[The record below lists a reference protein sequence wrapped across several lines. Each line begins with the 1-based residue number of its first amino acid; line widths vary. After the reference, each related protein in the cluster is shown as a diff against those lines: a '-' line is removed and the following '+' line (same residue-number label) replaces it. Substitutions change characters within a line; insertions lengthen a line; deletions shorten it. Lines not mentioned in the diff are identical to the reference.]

1 MHTKILQIRLRNDIT
16 QCIRHT
22 SNTDLQGCSIHN
34 IRNDQFRNLTINCSR
49 LWHQHIRIR
58 FMLSFHDIIN
68 IRNMDTLIITAAN
81 LRKILIDLYDHDICR
96 AHDRCCHSGIDR
108 IIKISMPIHR

>member
-22 SNTDLQGCSIHN
+22 SNTDLQGCSIHD

-49 LWHQHIRIR
+49 LRHQHIRIR
-58 FMLSFHDIIN
+58 FMLSFPDI
-68 IRNMDTLIITAAN
+68 LIITAAN

-96 AHDRCCHSGIDR
+96 SHDRCCHSGIDR